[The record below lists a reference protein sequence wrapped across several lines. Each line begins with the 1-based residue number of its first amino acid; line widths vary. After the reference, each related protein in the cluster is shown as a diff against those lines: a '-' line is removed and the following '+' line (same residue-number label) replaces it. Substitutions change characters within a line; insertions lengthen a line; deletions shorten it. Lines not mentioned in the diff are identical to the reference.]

1 MTHSAASQFR
11 WANLLT
17 YLGVTAAA
25 IGVAFTNGP
34 ETRFWGGAGIALAIA
49 LDLFDGRFARLFPR
63 TDEDRRVGIEIDSLA
78 DVISFG
84 LAPPVCLL
92 RVVSAATPIERT
104 LILTAAVIYLIC
116 IVTRLAHFNVFQAET
131 GGFIGLPSN
140 MPPLVCAGLLL
151 WVPSPMAGAIV
162 LVLGGAAA
170 VAGFHIPRPNRLTL
184 YLDSRHR
191 TRDREWTSAGIDWLV
206 VTPRA
211 SEAVSQ

>member
-1 MTHSAASQFR
+1 MSHSAAAQFR

-25 IGVAFTNGP
+25 IGVAFTSGP
-34 ETRFWGGAGIALAIA
+34 DTRFWGGAGIALSIA

-63 TDEDRRVGIEIDSLA
+63 TEDEQRIGVEIDSLA

-92 RVVSAATPIERT
+92 RVAPAMTSVEHA
-104 LILTAAVIYLIC
+104 ILLAAAVFYLIC
-116 IVTRLAHFNVFQAET
+116 ILTRLAHFNIFQANT

-151 WVPSPMAGAIV
+151 WVPGPVLSAIV

-170 VAGFHIPRPNRLTL
+170 VGSFHIPRPNRLAL
-184 YLDSRHR
+184 YSILAISVALAGGHVSRLI
-191 TRDREWTSAGIDWLV
+191 TW
-206 VTPRA
+206 
-211 SEAVSQ
+211 